1 MPQRKKPQARRPSEI
16 FAERVRAVREARRW
30 NQQDLADRLAE
41 IGAATDR
48 ATVARTETGARGI
61 SLDDAIT
68 YTAALGSQFIH
79 MVVGVTGGDVALA
92 PGLEASDV
100 TARRWLRGQLS
111 LQEEHEAL
119 QGDERTYWSEIPEEE
134 WLAQQR
140 FGIGMLLRQV
150 EGLVNAAVAED
161 REGMLLAIDSVNAE
175 LERQRADAERQ
186 KLLEQR
192 PNVRKRG

>member
-41 IGAATDR
+41 IGAPTDR

-68 YTAALGSQFIH
+68 YSVALGSQLIH
-79 MVVGVTGGDVALA
+79 MVVGVTGERVALA
-92 PGLEASDV
+92 PDLDVSDV

-111 LQEEHEAL
+111 LEDEHEAL
-119 QGDERTYWSEIPEEE
+119 QGDERTYFSEIPEEE

-150 EGLVNAAVAED
+150 EGLVDAAVDEGSRGNALCHRL
-161 REGMLLAIDSVNAE
+161 RERRTPATAGG
-175 LERQRADAERQ
+175 
-186 KLLEQR
+186 
-192 PNVRKRG
+192 RGASKAP